1 MALGR
6 VPCSLYWSLW
16 AWPCLL
22 FLHPVTHLSQ
32 RKGLLW
38 APSSPVEPGQGVL
51 HSRHGFRAGSDEQG
65 FQILNNPHVY
75 IPTSVPRVP
84 DGVLDAQ
91 VPCPHV
97 YLSLWSCPS
106 HQVPEPSLPQLPV
119 STPSLYRHRLE
130 SSLPSSHPFF
140 SILLLPTSS
149 PPAPALGSRDT
160 GWHSRCCQ
168 SSVFK
173 WEKTVTVNQ
182 LIFSV
187 TSGVT
192 NRLRRNFYI
201 TVRRRG
207 RKGRK
212 GKAGSVWKRLRY
224 ARLDTKLIT
233 STGHKVAKFPCQ
245 TKIIFLFQ
253 QVSFTSYQFFF
264 LISQFLTSEG
274 SCSIHWK

>member
-1 MALGR
+1 MLSTGVYGLALVLFSSILWPILVREKGFCEL
-6 VPCSLYWSLW
+6 PPALWSQDKECCTVDT
-16 AWPCLL
+16 AS
-22 FLHPVTHLSQ
+22 V
-32 RKGLLW
+32 R
-38 APSSPVEPGQGVL
+38 
-51 HSRHGFRAGSDEQG
+51 GSDEQG
-65 FQILNNPHVY
+65 FQILNNPYVY

-84 DGVLDAQ
+84 DGVSDAQ

-97 YLSLWSCPS
+97 DLSLWSCPS
-106 HQVPEPSLPQLPV
+106 HQVPQPSLPQLPV

-182 LIFSV
+182 LMFSV

-201 TVRRRG
+201 TVRRRGRKG

-264 LISQFLTSEG
+264 F
-274 SCSIHWK
+274 